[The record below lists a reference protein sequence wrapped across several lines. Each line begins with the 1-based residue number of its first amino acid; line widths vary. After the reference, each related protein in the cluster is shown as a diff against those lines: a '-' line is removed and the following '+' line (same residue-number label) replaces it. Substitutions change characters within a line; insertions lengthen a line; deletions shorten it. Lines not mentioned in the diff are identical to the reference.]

1 MLWHSLPS
9 SPGSGAPTACC
20 DLLSTVHRRLARVMS
35 AEIIHAH
42 GVTWPS
48 SREHGP
54 ASPTRAFERLGTSA
68 YPEVRY
74 R

>member
-1 MLWHSLPS
+1 MLRHSLHS
-9 SPGSGAPTACC
+9 SPGSGAPTGCR
-20 DLLSTVHRRLARVMS
+20 DLLSTVHRGLTRVAS

-48 SREHGP
+48 SRERGP

-68 YPEVRY
+68 
-74 R
+74 